1 MNEPFI
7 LQPSEGVQA
16 GAYDV
21 DLKFK
26 AMAAQTNGAFS
37 LVEGVWQPGGFGPL
51 PHIHVEQEEA
61 FYVLEGQFTF
71 NVGDRKLLAGSGTFI
86 VVPRGVL
93 HSFAAAGD
101 SPGRLLFMHSP
112 PLEGFFFEL
121 HKLGQAGPVDPG
133 KVRAL
138 MRQWGMEAP
147 EA

>member
-1 MNEPFI
+1 MNEPYVV
-7 LQPSEGVQA
+7 QPREGISI
-16 GAYDV
+16 GAYDA

-26 AMAAQTNGAFS
+26 ATAAQTNGAFS

-61 FYVLEGQFTF
+61 FYVLDGQFDF
-71 NVGDRKLLAGSGTFI
+71 HVGERSLLAGPGTFI

-93 HSFAAAGD
+93 HWFGAAGD
-101 SPGRLLFMHSP
+101 SPGRLLFMHTP

-121 HKLGQAGPVDPG
+121 QKLSSTGPVDPV

-138 MRQWGMEAP
+138 MSQWGMEAP
-147 EA
+147 EL